1 MKMFLTFGLVLFS
14 LITLPPYADG
24 IDSNVA
30 VVEFEEG
37 TDYAK
42 LDDSI
47 FCSVGLVNRGGRIL
61 RRYDGRRSFRT
72 ARCEA
77 PMNRCRQDIG
87 YGRRLRGLRCVEL
100 RY

>member
-1 MKMFLTFGLVLFS
+1 MKMILTFGLVLFS
-14 LITLPPYADG
+14 LITLPTYAES
-24 IDSNVA
+24 IDNNVA

-42 LDDSI
+42 LDDNI
-47 FCSVGLVNRGGRIL
+47 FCSVGLVNRGGHIL

-77 PMNRCRQDIG
+77 PMNRCRQDMG
-87 YGRRLRGLRCVEL
+87 FGRRMRGLRCVEL